1 MLQERGGKN
10 AEAQLSHTSDS
21 ALSQHLS
28 ALAFRRRTARA
39 FTIEHEKWS
48 EKPKAAHHPFWHA
61 APRLVAFPIFQ
72 FVELWCSSTPGS
84 ARELAGRP
92 FAKRSL
98 ISCVAGGGGGGGSG
112 GGGRG
117 GGGSGGSA
125 EAAAAAEAAVE
136 GTAAVAAAAVARWR
150 CGYRGLRR
158 K

>member
-1 MLQERGGKN
+1 M
-10 AEAQLSHTSDS
+10 LSHTSDS

-61 APRLVAFPIFQ
+61 APRLV
-72 FVELWCSSTPGS
+72 GS